1 MFLVI
6 SYKCYNKV
14 EFLSCLVEALKRTQ
28 DQDSLLYN
36 LFTAPSQ
43 DLRHKGKHLKQ

>member
-28 DQDSLLYN
+28 DQDS
-36 LFTAPSQ
+36 TAPSQ